1 MTHSIKNI
9 ITYQLTIACIL
20 LMLGHTTA
28 SAQEVFKRDIEQIS
42 FIPKG
47 QWITGVSVGYSQS
60 HQNKYQF
67 FVLENLSGE
76 TYTFKVTPMAMYA
89 FKDNLAAGLKM
100 GYTRTRMDV
109 NDGSLVLGS
118 DMQFNADNLKAISQD
133 YFAIAALRNYI
144 SLGDNR
150 RFGLFNEVQMEFG
163 GGQSKYSNY
172 TGGTGEN
179 RHQEGTFERNFSLN
193 VGLSPGAV
201 MFLNNYSAI
210 EVSVGVLGF
219 GYTHT
224 RAVTNQ
230 LNISH
235 RNTKNA
241 NFKINLFS
249 VQFGM
254 AFYL

>member
-1 MTHSIKNI
+1 MINKARLLI
-9 ITYQLTIACIL
+9 ML
-20 LMLGHTTA
+20 LMALITSATA
-28 SAQEVFKRDIEQIS
+28 TAQEEFKRDIEQIS

-60 HQNKYQF
+60 SQNKYQF
-67 FVLENLSGE
+67 LIFEDLSGD
-76 TYTFKVTPMAMYA
+76 TYTFKVTPMALYA
-89 FKDNLAAGLKM
+89 FKDNLAAGMKF
-100 GYTRTRMDV
+100 GYTRSKVGLDEGAFVLDSETRFD
-109 NDGSLVLGS
+109 
-118 DMQFNADNLKAISQD
+118 ADNLNAISHE

-144 SLGDNR
+144 SLGTNR
-150 RFGLFNEVQMEFG
+150 RFGLFNELQLELG

-172 TGGTGEN
+172 TGGQSDN
-179 RHQEGTFERNFSLN
+179 RHMEGTFERNFSLN
-193 VGLSPGAV
+193 VGLTPGFV

-224 RAVTNQ
+224 KAVTNQ
-230 LNISH
+230 VQVAR
-235 RNTKNA
+235 RNSTHA